1 MSPTSADVNQ
11 NGGEP
16 LPYWRLSG
24 FYFFYF
30 ALLGAWLPYW
40 SLYLKDLGYNAQVI
54 GLLASIVAGTKII
67 APNLWGWMADR
78 TKQRLR
84 IIRWGSFL
92 AFMGFSGIFI
102 SHEFWPLVIIV
113 SVFSF
118 FWNAVLAQFEVVTLH
133 HLGKQFRNYTRIR
146 LWGSIGFILAVDVLG
161 MVFDW
166 WSLRLLPFVLGM
178 LLLGIWSSSLIVSER
193 PRSQA
198 HEEVKGLASIIKQP
212 PVLVF
217 FMACFL
223 MQVSHGPY
231 YTFYSVY
238 LDSYGYSNRMIGL
251 LWSLGVIS
259 EVVLFL
265 FMPRLLARF
274 TLRQILL
281 ATLALTVAR
290 WLMIGYFPDRLLV
303 LIPAQCL
310 HAATFGSFHAVSIEI
325 VRRYF
330 QHGHQGQGQAL
341 YSALSFGAGGALGAY
356 GSGLLWE
363 TNPLIPFV
371 LASGA
376 SLLAFAIVYLFLK
389 GALVEQP
396 GTA

>member
-1 MSPTSADVNQ
+1 MNQ
-11 NGGEP
+11 NTGKP

-40 SLYLKDLGYNAQVI
+40 SLYLQDLGHSAQTI

-78 TKQRLR
+78 TNQRLR

-92 AFMGFSGIFI
+92 AFIGFLGIFI
-102 SHEFWPLVIIV
+102 SQEFWPLVIIV

-118 FWNAVLAQFEVVTLH
+118 FWNAILAQFEVVTLH
-133 HLGKQFRNYTRIR
+133 HLGERFRYYTRIR

-161 MVFDW
+161 LVFDW
-166 WSLRLLPFVLGM
+166 WSLSLFPFVLSI
-178 LLLGIWSSSLIVSER
+178 LLSGIWLSSLIVSER
-193 PRSQA
+193 TQA
-198 HEEVKGLASIIKQP
+198 KTHEEINGLAAIVKQA

-217 FMACFL
+217 FIACFL

-238 LDSYGYSNRMIGL
+238 LESYGYSTGMIGF

-259 EVVLFL
+259 EVVLFV

-274 TLRQILL
+274 SLRQILL
-281 ATLALTVAR
+281 ATLSFSVMR
-290 WLMIGYFPDRLLV
+290 WLMIGYFPDNLMV

-310 HAATFGSFHAVSIEI
+310 HAATFGSFHAVAIEI
-325 VRRYF
+325 IRRYF

-356 GSGLLWE
+356 VSGLLWD
-363 TNPLIPFV
+363 TNPLIPFI

-376 SLLAFAIVYLFLK
+376 SLLAFIIVYLFLK
-389 GALVEQP
+389 GETVEQF
-396 GTA
+396 GTP